1 MRVSTANPVVR
12 ALRPEPHRGDQVAAG
27 VVVLAT
33 LLLLVEVRFASAWG
47 DGARFVVAALAA
59 GFVGAMAHLSPLESD
74 RPRSYQTVLY
84 VTTCL
89 LTLLALI
96 PLSALLGA
104 RDFDGAGAITWVM
117 LLVGGLAL
125 TFSLSR
131 NSAYCT
137 LVAALAFTF
146 CLQAA
151 VAWIFEPDGT
161 STARWVFLLVILAD
175 LLGAVMLRDRR
186 RRHAVM
192 LADAA
197 GLAVL
202 GLALTLAPSLVP
214 DAPGLVFDQSGDSI
228 VTLAV
233 ASLPWGWALVGF
245 GAGFGLIAYAGAD
258 REPGPGYIGV
268 ACLVAF
274 AYLAGVRGEATLL
287 GWPIVLALVAGA
299 FLVLGL
305 RPSHPLPPEPIED
318 VGEEPRA
325 VPLPTP
331 PERRPGA
338 LWQRLR
344 PDTAETAVAEVAPIV
359 PPVASPAAAEP
370 VPPVTPEPAPPV
382 DVVPEPEAAPSPV
395 EPRPVVE
402 PVDPRLP
409 APATAA
415 AAETVVSAE
424 PEPATEPATEAMPVI
439 EPTPEPVAE
448 PETQSASAPVVEP
461 TAEQA
466 AEPDP
471 EAEPVV
477 EAEPAPD
484 PEPAPEPPTEPQLRP
499 LPSPRPGQG
508 PRLAPHPH
516 AEDEPTRV
524 YPTLDD
530 EDEL

>member
-214 DAPGLVFDQSGDSI
+214 EAPGLVFDQSGDSI

-287 GWPIVLALVAGA
+287 GWPIVLTLVAGA

-344 PDTAETAVAEVAPIV
+344 PDTAETAVAEV
-359 PPVASPAAAEP
+359 PPVAAP
-370 VPPVTPEPAPPV
+370 VASSPEPAPAPEPPV
-382 DVVPEPEAAPSPV
+382 DVIPEPAPIAPA
-395 EPRPVVE
+395 PPAE

-415 AAETVVSAE
+415 AAETVVSSPE
-424 PEPATEPATEAMPVI
+424 PEPATEPKTEQATEAMPAI
-439 EPTPEPVAE
+439 EPDAETVVAPEREAAPAAEGAPEPEAQPQ
-448 PETQSASAPVVEP
+448 PEGEADP
-461 TAEQA
+461 T
-466 AEPDP
+466 
-471 EAEPVV
+471 
-477 EAEPAPD
+477 
-484 PEPAPEPPTEPQLRP
+484 PEPPTEPQLRP
-499 LPSPRPGQG
+499 LPPPRPGQG

-516 AEDEPTRV
+516 AEDEPTRT

>member
-1 MRVSTANPVVR
+1 MRVSTTNPVVR

-59 GFVGAMAHLSPLESD
+59 GFVGAMAYLSPLESD

-305 RPSHPLPPEPIED
+305 RPSHPLPPEPMED

-344 PDTAETAVAEVAPIV
+344 PDTAETAVAEVV
-359 PPVASPAAAEP
+359 PPAEP
-370 VPPVTPEPAPPV
+370 ESEPVPPV
-382 DVVPEPEAAPSPV
+382 DVVPEPVPIAP
-395 EPRPVVE
+395 EPPAE

-415 AAETVVSAE
+415 AAETVVSPPE
-424 PEPATEPATEAMPVI
+424 PEPAIEQATEAMPAI
-439 EPTPEPVAE
+439 EPEAETVVAPEREAAPAAE
-448 PETQSASAPVVEP
+448 PE
-461 TAEQA
+461 
-466 AEPDP
+466 P
-471 EAEPVV
+471 EAQAQPEG
-477 EAEPAPD
+477 EAD
-484 PEPAPEPPTEPQLRP
+484 PTPEPPTEPQLRP
-499 LPSPRPGQG
+499 LPPPRPGQG

-516 AEDEPTRV
+516 AEDEPTRT

>member
-1 MRVSTANPVVR
+1 MRLSTTNPVVR

-33 LLLLVEVRFASAWG
+33 LLLLVEVRFASEWG

-59 GFVGAMAHLSPLESD
+59 GFVGAMAYLSPLESD

-125 TFSLSR
+125 TFSLGR

-192 LADAA
+192 LANAA

-202 GLALTLAPSLVP
+202 GLAFTLAPSLVP
-214 DAPGLVFDQSGDSI
+214 DAPGLVFDESGDSI
-228 VTLAV
+228 VTLGV
-233 ASLPWGWALVGF
+233 ASLPWGWALLGF

-331 PERRPGA
+331 PDRRPGA

-344 PDTAETAVAEVAPIV
+344 PDTAETTVAEVV
-359 PPVASPAAAEP
+359 PVAPVSPVEPAAAEP
-370 VPPVTPEPAPPV
+370 AAVPEPPV
-382 DVVPEPEAAPSPV
+382 DVAPEPAAAEAAPIA
-395 EPRPVVE
+395 E

-415 AAETVVSAE
+415 AAETVVSSPEPAPAVE
-424 PEPATEPATEAMPVI
+424 PEPAVAPEPAV
-439 EPTPEPVAE
+439 TPERAAGRE
-448 PETQSASAPVVEP
+448 PEPGI
-461 TAEQA
+461 
-466 AEPDP
+466 EPDP
-471 EAEPVV
+471 APEPASAV
-477 EAEPAPD
+477 EPEPEPAP
-484 PEPAPEPPTEPQLRP
+484 EPTPEPPTEPQLRP
-499 LPSPRPGQG
+499 LPSPRAGQG
-508 PRLAPHPH
+508 PRLAPHPD